1 MILSATRIDATDPSN
16 QHQQNIVFRSGK
28 RAPRQGTLALLCAKT
43 GSRFRPLFRI
53 DKESDTKIMKEKLK
67 IIPLGGLNEIGK
79 NMTVIEC
86 SGDIFVIDCGLAFP
100 DNEMLGVDLVIP
112 DISYLRHH
120 QKKVRGIVITHGHE
134 DHIGALPYVLKE
146 LRVPVYCTKLTA
158 GILSSKFAEHKMN
171 DKVKM
176 NIVKAGDC
184 IKLGCFGIEF
194 IHTNHSIADSVALAI
209 RTPLGT
215 IIHTGD
221 FKIDPTPVS
230 GEMIDLTRFGEL
242 GREGVLALMS
252 DSTNVE
258 RAGFTPSEMEVG
270 KTLEAQFRGCEQR
283 IIVATFA
290 SNIYRIQQILDAA
303 ANNGRKVA
311 ICGRSMEN
319 ISSVAME
326 LGYLHEPKPGVIIEP
341 SAINKYPKS
350 RIVVVCT
357 GSQGESM
364 SALHRMAFSGHKQI
378 EIGAGD
384 KIIISASAIPGN
396 EKSVQNVI
404 NELCRKGADVVYDR
418 SAIIH
423 VSGHACQEELKL
435 MLALTRPKYFIP
447 VHGEHRMLRQHAEL
461 ARQCG
466 VIPKNIIITDIG
478 RPVELGPNSARLLNP
493 VPSGKVLVDGLGIG
507 DVGTAVLRDRKH
519 LSEDGLL
526 VVVVTLDSETG
537 LVIAGPDI
545 VSRGFIY
552 VKEAEE
558 LMEQLR
564 KISQAALDRC
574 IDTRVRDWSTIK
586 SAIKNDLSDFLFKK
600 TKRSPMILP
609 VIMEI

>member
-1 MILSATRIDATDPSN
+1 MGDCGKTAQFGVIQTINRQFCGGARRQPYAHLQGHRGKPDA
-16 QHQQNIVFRSGK
+16 
-28 RAPRQGTLALLCAKT
+28 
-43 GSRFRPLFRI
+43 
-53 DKESDTKIMKEKLK
+53 KESDFKFMKEKLK

-79 NMTVIEC
+79 NMTVIEY
-86 SGDIFVIDCGLAFP
+86 GQDIFVIDCGLAFP

-112 DISYLRHH
+112 DITYLRRH
-120 QKKVRGIVITHGHE
+120 KNKVRGIVITHGHE

-146 LRVPVYCTKLTA
+146 LKVPVYCTRMVA
-158 GILSSKFAEHKMN
+158 GILNSKFQEHRMTN
-171 DKVKM
+171 QVDIRCVR
-176 NIVKAGDC
+176 AGDHV
-184 IKLGCFGIEF
+184 KLGCFDIEL
-194 IHTNHSIADSVALAI
+194 IHTNHSIADAVALAVT
-209 RTPLGT
+209 TPLGV

-242 GREGVLALMS
+242 GKKGVLALMS

-258 RAGFTPSEMEVG
+258 RDGYTPSEIQVG
-270 KTLEAQFRGCEQR
+270 KTFEAQFKGCDQR

-319 ISSVAME
+319 ISKVAIE
-326 LGYLHEPKPGVIIEP
+326 LGYLHVPDNVLIDISE
-341 SAINKYPKS
+341 INRYAKS
-350 RIVVVCT
+350 KITVVCT

-364 SALHRMAFSGHKQI
+364 SALYRMAFSGHKYVD
-378 EIGAGD
+378 IGAGD
-384 KIIISASAIPGN
+384 KIILSASAIPGN
-396 EKSVQNVI
+396 EKSVTKII
-404 NELCRKGADVVYDR
+404 NELSKKGADVVYDR
-418 SAIIH
+418 NAIIH
-423 VSGHACQEELKL
+423 VSGHACSEELRL
-435 MLALTRPKYFIP
+435 MLSLIRPKYFIP
-447 VHGEHRMLRQHAEL
+447 VHGEYRMLRRHGEL
-461 ARQCG
+461 AQQTG
-466 VIPKNIIITDIG
+466 IPAKNVLITDIG
-478 RPVELGPNSARLLNP
+478 RPIEIGTRGARLANP
-493 VPSGKVLVDGLGIG
+493 VPSGKVLVDGFGIG

-526 VVVVTLDSETG
+526 VVVVTIDSESG

-552 VKEAEE
+552 VKEAED
-558 LMEQLR
+558 LMEELR
-564 KISQAALDRC
+564 LVAERALDRC
-574 IDTRVRDWSTIK
+574 TDQYVRDWSTIK
-586 SAIKNDLSDFLFKK
+586 SAVKSDLSEFLYRR